1 MARIDPARWPAQW
14 LRPDWPAE
22 LPVRAVVTTRDGHG
36 CSAGPYAHL
45 NLGIWVGDQAQ
56 AVADNRALL
65 GRTLGLPGEP
75 HWLQQV
81 HGSVVIDDQA
91 RSTADRPTPK
101 PADAAITEQIDVV
114 LAVLTADCLPLF
126 LAASDGS
133 EVALVHAGWRG
144 LAAGVIEACVRRMR
158 SAPNQL
164 LAWLG
169 PAIGPT
175 AFEVGAEVRDA
186 LCADDPAAAAAFKPR
201 NLPPDQPAKW
211 FCDLYLL
218 ARLRLHRLGVGAI
231 SGGGLCTHSDA
242 TRFYSYR
249 RDAVTGRMASLIW
262 REEG

>member
-1 MARIDPARWPAQW
+1 MIDSAGTEALDWLIPA
-14 LRPDWPAE
+14 DWPAPA
-22 LPVRAVVTTRDGHG
+22 PVRALVTTRLGPG
-36 CSAGPYAHL
+36 ASAPPFARF
-45 NLGIWVGDQAQ
+45 NLGERVGDPPQV
-56 AVADNRALL
+56 VAHNRAQL
-65 GRTLGLPGEP
+65 RATLRLPAEP
-75 HWLQQV
+75 LWLHQV
-81 HGSVVIDDQA
+81 HGVGVCDE
-91 RSTADRPTPK
+91 RSLSAADKVTPIV
-101 PADAAITEQIDVV
+101 ADAATTQQANVV

-133 EVALVHAGWRG
+133 EIALVHAGWRG

-158 SAPNQL
+158 SAPTEL

-201 NLPPDQPAKW
+201 NLPPDKPPKW

-218 ARLRLHRLGVGAI
+218 ARLRLHRLGVNAI

-249 RDAVTGRMASLIW
+249 RDPVTGRMASLIW